1 MTNPHQPMR
10 YPTDGQPV
18 RPGSSDALTAR
29 TIDAT
34 IHPPLVRAQESVAG
48 IVPRLQQ
55 AAAPLTS
62 PLFLS
67 AVALTL
73 TFVLVAKRMRYRP
86 SALVLSAL
94 LVMTLTSF
102 HPVVEPESP
111 QVAQARTPKNATR
124 GSKAWYRYHL
134 QSQPA
139 EEPQYA
145 VESPPPEQPDLPEV
159 PETPDVSPNPYVFV
173 IPQIPVDRFPEVSEE
188 VLRSA
193 ERMMRDN
200 EHVQRMMAQIR
211 YRVRQEMRRQY
222 RRQMIAEREARSRQ
236 FDLYEMPR

>member
-1 MTNPHQPMR
+1 MPNPHQPMR

-67 AVALTL
+67 AVTLTL

-111 QVAQARTPKNATR
+111 QVAQARTPRNATR
-124 GSKAWYRYHL
+124 GSKAWYRYQL
-134 QSQPA
+134 QSRPA
-139 EEPQYA
+139 EEPQFA
-145 VESPPPEQPDLPEV
+145 VESPPPERPELPEV

-211 YRVRQEMRRQY
+211 YRVRAEMRRQY

-236 FDLYEMPR
+236 FDLYESPR

>member
-1 MTNPHQPMR
+1 MEP
-10 YPTDGQPV
+10 DPV

-29 TIDAT
+29 RIDAT
-34 IHPPLVRAQESVAG
+34 IHPPLVRAQETVVG
-48 IVPRLQQ
+48 IVPRLQH

-102 HPVVEPESP
+102 QPMVEPETP
-111 QVAQARTPKNATR
+111 QVVQARTPRNATR
-124 GSKAWYRYHL
+124 GSKAWYKYHL
-134 QSQPA
+134 ESRPA
-139 EEPQYA
+139 EEQQYA
-145 VESPPPEQPDLPEV
+145 VEAPPPEQPEP
-159 PETPDVSPNPYVFV
+159 PETPDVSTNPYVFV
-173 IPQIPVDRFPEVSEE
+173 IPQIPVDRIPEVSAE
-188 VLRSA
+188 VIRSA

-200 EHVQRMMAQIR
+200 ERMQRMMTQIR
-211 YRVRQEMRRQY
+211 YRVREEMRRQH

>member
-1 MTNPHQPMR
+1 MEP
-10 YPTDGQPV
+10 DPV

-34 IHPPLVRAQESVAG
+34 IHPPLVRAQETVVG
-48 IVPRLQQ
+48 IVPRLQH

-102 HPVVEPESP
+102 HPVVEPETP
-111 QVAQARTPKNATR
+111 KVVQARTPRNATR
-124 GSKAWYRYHL
+124 GSKAWYRYQL
-134 QSQPA
+134 RSQPA
-139 EEPQYA
+139 EEPRYA
-145 VESPPPEQPDLPEV
+145 VESPPLEQPDPPE
-159 PETPDVSPNPYVFV
+159 PPQAPDMSPSPYVFV
-173 IPQIPVDRFPEVSEE
+173 IPQIPVDRIPEVSAE
-188 VLRSA
+188 VIRSA

-200 EHVQRMMAQIR
+200 ERMQRMMAQIR
-211 YRVRQEMRRQY
+211 YRVREEMRRQH

-236 FDLYEMPR
+236 FDLYEST